1 MSTESGRMFG
11 RGMAFPPRVG
21 ADGRVAWSEGELN
34 VRESIQ
40 VILLTER
47 RERLMLPEF
56 GGGLSG
62 YLFEPNTVTTRR
74 LIKDRIQ
81 RALEQWEPRIAVE
94 SVEVEADP
102 QDSQA
107 AVAAIT
113 YQLVATQTRER
124 VTLGVTLAG

>member
-11 RGMAFPPRVG
+11 RGLAFPPRVG
-21 ADGRVAWSEGELN
+21 GDGRVAWSEGELN

-81 RALEQWEPRIAVE
+81 RALEQWEPRISVE

-102 QDSQA
+102 VDSQA
-107 AVAAIT
+107 AVATIT

-124 VTLGVTLAG
+124 VRLGVTLAG

>member
-11 RGMAFPPRVG
+11 RGLAFPPRVG
-21 ADGRVAWSEGELN
+21 GDGRVAWSEGELN

-62 YLFEPNTVTTRR
+62 YLFEPNTVTTRQV
-74 LIKDRIQ
+74 IADRIQ
-81 RALEQWEPRIAVE
+81 RELAQWEPRIAVE
-94 SVEVEADP
+94 SVEVEADAQDP
-102 QDSQA
+102 QG
-107 AVAAIT
+107 AVATIV
-113 YQLVATQTRER
+113 YKLIATQVRER
-124 VTLGVTLAG
+124 VSLNVTLAG

>member
-21 ADGRVAWSEGELN
+21 GDGRVAWSEGELN

-102 QDSQA
+102 DDSQA
-107 AVAAIT
+107 AVATIT

-124 VTLGVTLAG
+124 VRLGVTLAG

>member
-1 MSTESGRMFG
+1 MSTDSGRMFG
-11 RGMAFPPRVG
+11 RGLAFPPRVG

-81 RALEQWEPRIAVE
+81 RALEQWEPRISVE
-94 SVEVEADP
+94 SVDVEPDP
-102 QDSQA
+102 QDPEA
-107 AVAAIT
+107 AVATIT

-124 VTLGVTLAG
+124 VSLGVTLAG

>member
-11 RGMAFPPRVG
+11 RGLAFPPRVG
-21 ADGRVAWSEGELN
+21 GDGRVAWSEGELN

-81 RALEQWEPRIAVE
+81 RALEQWEPRISVE

-102 QDSQA
+102 GDPQA
-107 AVAAIT
+107 AVATIT

-124 VTLGVTLAG
+124 VSLNVTLAG

>member
-11 RGMAFPPRVG
+11 RGLAFPPRVG
-21 ADGRVAWSEGELN
+21 GDGRVAWSEGELN

-81 RALEQWEPRIAVE
+81 RALEQWEPRISVE
-94 SVEVEADP
+94 GVEVEADP
-102 QDSQA
+102 DDPQA
-107 AVAAIT
+107 AVATIT

-124 VTLGVTLAG
+124 VRLGVTLAG

>member
-1 MSTESGRMFG
+1 MFG
-11 RGMAFPPRVG
+11 RGLAFPPRVG
-21 ADGRVAWSEGELN
+21 GDGRVAWSEGELN

-74 LIKDRIQ
+74 LIKDRIL
-81 RALEQWEPRIAVE
+81 RALEQWEPRISVE
-94 SVEVEADP
+94 SVEVDADP
-102 QDSQA
+102 EDSQA
-107 AVAAIT
+107 AVATIT
-113 YQLVATQTRER
+113 YRLVATQTRER

>member
-1 MSTESGRMFG
+1 MDTGRLFG
-11 RGMAFPPRVG
+11 RGIAFPPRVG
-21 ADGRVAWSEGELN
+21 SDGRVAWSEGEAN

-107 AVAAIT
+107 AVATIT

-124 VTLGVTLAG
+124 VRLGVTLAG

>member
-1 MSTESGRMFG
+1 MSTERGRLFG

-21 ADGRVAWSEGELN
+21 GDGRVAWSEGEAN

-62 YLFEPNTVTTRR
+62 YLFEPNTVATRR

-81 RALEQWEPRIAVE
+81 RALEQWEPRISVE
-94 SVEVEADP
+94 SVAVEPDP
-102 QDSQA
+102 QDPEA
-107 AVAAIT
+107 AVATIT

-124 VTLGVTLAG
+124 VSLGVTLAG

>member
-11 RGMAFPPRVG
+11 RGLAFPPRVG
-21 ADGRVAWSEGELN
+21 GDGRVAWSEGESN

-102 QDSQA
+102 EDAQG
-107 AVAAIT
+107 AVATIT

>member
-11 RGMAFPPRVG
+11 RGLAFPPRVG
-21 ADGRVAWSEGELN
+21 GDGRVAWSEGELN

-81 RALEQWEPRIAVE
+81 RALEQWEPRISVE

-102 QDSQA
+102 DDSQA
-107 AVAAIT
+107 AVATIT

-124 VTLGVTLAG
+124 VRLGVTLAG